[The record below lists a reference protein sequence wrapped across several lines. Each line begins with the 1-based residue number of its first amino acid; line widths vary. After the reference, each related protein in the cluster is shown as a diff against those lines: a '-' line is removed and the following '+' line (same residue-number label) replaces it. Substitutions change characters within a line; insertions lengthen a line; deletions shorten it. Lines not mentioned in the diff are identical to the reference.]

1 MAYLKKD
8 APADV
13 VETLRQARSTGRR
26 VLARSADPEHAT
38 RHAGADEDRPPGVVQ
53 EERLPLCRKRS
64 GLFVLH
70 VRVEDAFA
78 HGVLRRRVDDRPQE
92 REAPALAV
100 DRVLARRERDVP
112 SASTPSALPP
122 QESAAAAPR
131 SIACGPPAQHKNSI
145 RVSGQ
150 KRPLM
155 AFHHRP
161 SPTRNQA

>member
-1 MAYLKKD
+1 MRARSASGAISPIPRTPEAATSRPVVVAVRCGTAHPMAYLKKD

-92 REAPALAV
+92 REAPALAAH
-100 DRVLARRERDVP
+100 RVLARRERDVP
-112 SASTPSALPP
+112 AV
-122 QESAAAAPR
+122 AAATLPDAE
-131 SIACGPPAQHKNSI
+131 ADQ
-145 RVSGQ
+145 
-150 KRPLM
+150 L
-155 AFHHRP
+155 
-161 SPTRNQA
+161 QARER